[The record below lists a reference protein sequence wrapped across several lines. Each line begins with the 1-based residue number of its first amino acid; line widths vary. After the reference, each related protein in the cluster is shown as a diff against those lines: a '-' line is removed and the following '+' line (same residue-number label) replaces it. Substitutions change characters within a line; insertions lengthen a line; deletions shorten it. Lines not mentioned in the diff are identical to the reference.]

1 MIHIFHQTYSY
12 SSFHPTSSNGLGPGH
27 VPFSRMG
34 NRDINKMR
42 LTSEY
47 TDQELALLSP
57 ESPAAYWVPEARL
70 AYEGHYRRV
79 ELLSLC
85 NKEREIYIYLF
96 IYIIL

>member
-1 MIHIFHQTYSY
+1 
-12 SSFHPTSSNGLGPGH
+12 
-27 VPFSRMG
+27 
-34 NRDINKMR
+34 MR

-85 NKEREIYIYLF
+85 NKERERDIYIFILYLYYIINYF
-96 IYIIL
+96 IFILYIYIIE

>member
-1 MIHIFHQTYSY
+1 
-12 SSFHPTSSNGLGPGH
+12 
-27 VPFSRMG
+27 
-34 NRDINKMR
+34 MR

-85 NKEREIYIYLF
+85 NKERERYIYIFIYLY
-96 IYIIL
+96 YIIL

>member
-1 MIHIFHQTYSY
+1 M
-12 SSFHPTSSNGLGPGH
+12 
-27 VPFSRMG
+27 PFPRMG

-85 NKEREIYIYLF
+85 NKERQRYIYIYIFILYLYYIINYF
-96 IYIIL
+96 IFILYIYIIE

>member
-1 MIHIFHQTYSY
+1 
-12 SSFHPTSSNGLGPGH
+12 
-27 VPFSRMG
+27 
-34 NRDINKMR
+34 MR

-85 NKEREIYIYLF
+85 NKEREIYIYLYYIINYF
-96 IYIIL
+96 IFILYIYIYIIE

>member
-1 MIHIFHQTYSY
+1 M
-12 SSFHPTSSNGLGPGH
+12 
-27 VPFSRMG
+27 PFPRMG
-34 NRDINKMR
+34 NRDIYKMR

-57 ESPAAYWVPEARL
+57 VSPAAYWVPEARL

-85 NKEREIYIYLF
+85 NKERERDIYIYIIF
-96 IYIIL
+96 ILYY